1 MKRGVDVLL
10 SQIIQYYKRTYRSEE
25 GGGVPSSSP
34 LPSVASPSFPSPP
47 PSSITSPPSSIP
59 SPPPPPPIPSPPPP
73 IPSPPPPSITSPS
86 TTTSPPPSL
95 PSSSSYSS
103 FYSYTRTFSQGDIT
117 TIIDPFDSV
126 PATSRFYVAA
136 AQSDLLEAAE
146 PSPSRWGWLGRFFA
160 PSSATPLT
168 PAPKTSSLP
177 PSLQHV
183 PLYLFALRRGCLF
196 GDCFHNPDLLQINR
210 LHFTASSLQD
220 SLRLLLPRLLLARDD
235 LRHAAPLRRIYS
247 GPIASPPP
255 LTPIQTRASLPP
267 KKGHR
272 RAVGSGSLGLPN
284 VQSMPLLPGGS
295 SSSLMEDVN
304 SEVVFEKPAPKPD
317 DNEYIEFVPESGG
330 ERTAYYLQKKFTGSP
345 PQEMPVFSILPPET
359 LALLSDSIVVLDAE
373 REIFVWIGY
382 ERLLLQEDPVY
393 DACIA
398 LALSL
403 TQERYPPSIIRV
415 VKEGSSNSRYVLCN
429 LIPSHK
435 DPVEASMKTLP
446 VLETLPPPLLKK
458 HYGKFMRTDDMSFRE
473 YMTKIYHFREWCVC
487 SKQAYKEVY
496 TFLSLA
502 SEGI

>member
-10 SQIIQYYKRTYRSEE
+10 SQIIQYYKRMYRSEE
-25 GGGVPSSSP
+25 RSGVDSSP
-34 LPSVASPSFPSPP
+34 LPSVASPPIPSP
-47 PSSITSPPSSIP
+47 PPSSIP
-59 SPPPPPPIPSPPPP
+59 SPPPPITSPPIPSPS
-73 IPSPPPPSITSPS
+73 ITSPPPPS
-86 TTTSPPPSL
+86 TSPPPSL
-95 PSSSSYSS
+95 PYSSSYSS

-136 AQSDLLEAAE
+136 AQSDLLEAAAQSDLLEATE
-146 PSPSRWGWLGRFFA
+146 PSSSRWSWLSRFFA
-160 PSSATPLT
+160 PSSATPLA
-168 PAPKTSSLP
+168 PVPKTSSLP

-196 GDCFHNPDLLQINR
+196 GDCFHNADLLQINR
-210 LHFTASSLQD
+210 LHFAASSLQD

-255 LTPIQTRASLPP
+255 LTPIQTRTSLPP

-272 RAVGSGSLGLPN
+272 RAIGSGSLGLPN

-295 SSSLMEDVN
+295 SSSLMEDMN
-304 SEVVFEKPAPKPD
+304 SEVVFEKPKPKPED
-317 DNEYIEFVPESGG
+317 SEYIEFVPESGG

-403 TQERYPPSIIRV
+403 TQERNPPSIIRV

-487 SKQAYKEVY
+487 SKQAYKEVF